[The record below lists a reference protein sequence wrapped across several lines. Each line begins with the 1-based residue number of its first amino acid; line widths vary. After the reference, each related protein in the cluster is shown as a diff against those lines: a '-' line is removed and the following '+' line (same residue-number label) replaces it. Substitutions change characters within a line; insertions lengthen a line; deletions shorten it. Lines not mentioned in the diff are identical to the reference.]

1 MVLSLHRKVLTGSA
15 DSLRYWAKFAPQ
27 SLAIASDQ
35 ERLTKIE
42 FSEMVNA
49 CAEKLTRIPQLPS
62 FLPVLV
68 GTNINSVILYHA
80 AIISRTPVALINGN
94 TNPRDLE
101 KILTRLK
108 NPGYAVVTAPEFSEL
123 LKPEVNQ
130 LTVGRERQTDFV
142 IPEVDVQEP
151 ATVIFSSGST
161 GDPKGVMWSWKNLD
175 NAFNTMTSYY
185 ADEKNLS
192 LGRVTSI
199 AFAAGAY
206 QMLSAAVN
214 HNLHLINPTNTPDDI
229 IDFINL
235 NELQQIS
242 FSSSLVEHIYDLRS
256 PDKFLHTVSE
266 VLTYGEALSWDQ
278 IRKVRELTMGK
289 AKIRASYGAS
299 EAPGFVLY
307 FEINPAEPLGKGR
320 VPIGYLSQIENI
332 DLIPHAEDP
341 TISSIV
347 IKNFVARGYL
357 DDAEL
362 ASEKFKV
369 NEVGERCYH
378 TGDLVRV
385 DEDGMISFV
394 GRSDDLVKING
405 RFVGPDESES
415 LLRELPGV
423 LNVAVLPHVTAAGKN
438 YLVGHLV
445 LSNESILTPAD
456 IYEFLLKNLSSH
468 LVPAQLVRHE
478 ALPLN
483 SNGKVDRKALQG
495 RQWHRWTSIENAEA
509 ASVFESFTLS
519 QLRRILNTPDLT
531 ITEDIFGSG
540 MDSLAALEFEMIAE
554 EFGHK
559 NVKPHI
565 FLEHRTVQSIARF
578 LERDRPYSQDN
589 FISINKAGASTPCFI
604 FPGAGVSAIFFKEF
618 ADFLGP
624 LQSVVVIEPKGM
636 HTTQEIE
643 SSIGEMALSAAMEIV
658 IRVPEGRINLIGH
671 SAGAAIACE
680 VGILL
685 TSMGRHV
692 SLVSLDNSGI
702 ANKVSM
708 SPRLSKRSF
717 RYHRAKDIFT
727 RSPQHIFK
735 SIQRRYRARDKSSY
749 AFFTLHVGKLALNYN
764 PKIKPE
770 FPILFLYC
778 ASSKSPEHWVDN
790 SQYKFIEIQGS
801 HTTMLNY
808 KYLPDV
814 VSKIRSYLNI

>member
-1 MVLSLHRKVLTGSA
+1 LSLRRKELACSA
-15 DSLRYWAKFAPQ
+15 ESLRYWAKSAPQ

-49 CAEKLTRIPQLPS
+49 CAEKLSRIPQLPS

-68 GTNINSVILYHA
+68 GTNISSVILYHA
-80 AIISRTPVALINGN
+80 AIISRTPVALIDGN
-94 TNPRDLE
+94 TNPRNLE
-101 KILTRLK
+101 KILERLR
-108 NPGYAVVTAPEFSEL
+108 NPEFAVVTAPEFSGL
-123 LKPEVNQ
+123 LNAEVNQ
-130 LTVGRERQTDFV
+130 LIVGRERQTDFA
-142 IPEVDVQEP
+142 IPEVDIEES

-161 GDPKGVMWSWKNLD
+161 GEPKGVVWSWKNLD
-175 NAFNTMTSYY
+175 NAFNTMARYY
-185 ADEKNLS
+185 ANETNLS

-199 AFAAGAY
+199 AYAAGAY
-206 QMLSAAVN
+206 QMLSAALN
-214 HNLHLINPTNTPDDI
+214 HDLHLINPTNTPDEI
-229 IDFINL
+229 IDFINQ
-235 NELQQIS
+235 NELHQIS
-242 FSSSLVEHIYDLRS
+242 FSSSLVERIYDLRS
-256 PDKFLHTVSE
+256 SDKFLHTVND
-266 VLTYGEALSWDQ
+266 VLTYGEALSWEQ

-299 EAPGFVLY
+299 ESPGFVLY
-307 FEINPAEPLGKGR
+307 LEINPAAPLGTGR
-320 VPIGYLSQIENI
+320 VPIGYLSQIENL

-362 ASEKFKV
+362 TSEKFNV

-423 LNVAVLPHVTAAGKN
+423 LNVVVLPHVTAAGKN

-445 LSNESILTPAD
+445 LSHESLLTPAD
-456 IYEFLLKNLSSH
+456 IYEYLLKNLSSH

-478 ALPLN
+478 VLPLN

-495 RQWHRWTSIENAEA
+495 KQWQRWTGIENSETI
-509 ASVFESFTLS
+509 SVFESFTLS

-531 ITEDIFGSG
+531 ISEDIFGSG

-554 EFGHK
+554 EFGYK

-578 LERDRPYSQDN
+578 LEKDRPYSQDN
-589 FISINKAGASTPCFI
+589 FITINKAGASTPCFI

-618 ADFLGP
+618 ADLLGP
-624 LQSVVVIEPKGM
+624 HQSVVVIEPKGM
-636 HTTQEIE
+636 HTTQETE
-643 SSIGEMALSAAMEIV
+643 GSLEEMALSASMEIA

-685 TSMGRHV
+685 TSMGRQV

-702 ANKVSM
+702 ASGVSM
-708 SPRLSKRSF
+708 SPRLSKRF
-717 RYHRAKDIFT
+717 RRIRVILR

-749 AFFTLHVGKLALNYN
+749 AFFTLHIGKLAMNYK
-764 PKIKPE
+764 PKIKPQ

-778 ASSKSPEHWVDN
+778 ASSMSREPWVDS
-790 SQYKFIEIQGS
+790 SQYKFVEIQGS
-801 HTTMLNY
+801 HSTMLNH
-808 KYLPDV
+808 KYLLDV
-814 VSKIRSYLNI
+814 VSKIRDYLKI

>member
-108 NPGYAVVTAPEFSEL
+108 NPGFAVVTAPEFSEL

-130 LTVGRERQTDFV
+130 LTVGRDRQTDFV

-307 FEINPAEPLGKGR
+307 FEINPAAPLGKGR

-495 RQWHRWTSIENAEA
+495 RQWQRWTSIENAEA

-708 SPRLSKRSF
+708 PPRLSKRSF

-814 VSKIRSYLNI
+814 VSKIRGYLNI

>member
-108 NPGYAVVTAPEFSEL
+108 NPGFAVVTAPEFSEL

-130 LTVGRERQTDFV
+130 LTVGRDRQTDFV

-478 ALPLN
+478 ALSLN

-495 RQWHRWTSIENAEA
+495 KQWQRWTSIENAEA

-708 SPRLSKRSF
+708 PPRLSKRSF

-814 VSKIRSYLNI
+814 VSKIRGYLNI

>member
-108 NPGYAVVTAPEFSEL
+108 NPGFAVVTAPEFSEL

-307 FEINPAEPLGKGR
+307 FEINPAAPLGKGR

-341 TISSIV
+341 AISSIV

-495 RQWHRWTSIENAEA
+495 RQWQRWTSIENAEA

-814 VSKIRSYLNI
+814 VSKIRGYLNI

>member
-1 MVLSLHRKVLTGSA
+1 MALSLRRKELACSA
-15 DSLRYWAKFAPQ
+15 ESLRYWAKSAPQ

-49 CAEKLTRIPQLPS
+49 CAEKLSRIPQLPS

-80 AIISRTPVALINGN
+80 AIVSRTPVALIDGN
-94 TNPRDLE
+94 TNPRNLE
-101 KILTRLK
+101 KILERLK
-108 NPGYAVVTAPEFSEL
+108 NPGYAVVTAPEFSGI

-130 LTVGRERQTDFV
+130 LIVGRDRQIDFA
-142 IPEVDVQEP
+142 IPEVDIEDS

-161 GDPKGVMWSWKNLD
+161 GEPKGVVWSWKNLD
-175 NAFNTMTSYY
+175 NAFNTMARYY
-185 ADEKNLS
+185 ANERNLS
-192 LGRVTSI
+192 LGRITSI
-199 AFAAGAY
+199 AYAAGAY
-206 QMLSAAVN
+206 QMLSAALN
-214 HNLHLINPTNTPDDI
+214 HDLHLINPTNTPDEI
-229 IDFINL
+229 IDFINH
-235 NELQQIS
+235 NELHQIS
-242 FSSSLVEHIYDLRS
+242 FSSSLVERIYDLRS
-256 PDKFLHTVSE
+256 SDKFLHTVND
-266 VLTYGEALSWDQ
+266 VLTYGEALSWEQ

-307 FEINPAEPLGKGR
+307 LEINPAASLGTGR
-320 VPIGYLSQIENI
+320 VPIGYLSQIENL

-362 ASEKFKV
+362 TSEKFNV
-369 NEVGERCYH
+369 NEVGERSYH

-385 DEDGMISFV
+385 DEEGMISFV

-423 LNVAVLPHVTAAGKN
+423 LNVAVLPHVTASGKN

-445 LSNESILTPAD
+445 LSHESILTPAD
-456 IYEFLLKNLSSH
+456 VYEYLLKNLSSH

-478 ALPLN
+478 VLPLN

-495 RQWHRWTSIENAEA
+495 KLWQRWTSIENSET

-554 EFGHK
+554 EFGYK

-578 LERDRPYSQDN
+578 LEKDRPYNQDN
-589 FISINKAGASTPCFI
+589 FITINKNGAPIPCFI

-618 ADFLGP
+618 ADLLGP
-624 LQSVVVIEPKGM
+624 HQSVVVIEPKGM

-643 SSIGEMALSAAMEIV
+643 GSLEEMALSAAMEIV

-685 TSMGRHV
+685 TSMGRQV

-702 ANKVSM
+702 ASGVSM
-708 SPRLSKRSF
+708 APRLEKKF
-717 RYHRAKDIFT
+717 RLIKVVLR
-727 RSPQHIFK
+727 RSPQRILK
-735 SIQRRYRARDKSSY
+735 SIQRRYRARSTGSY
-749 AFFTLHVGKLALNYN
+749 AFFTLHIGKLAMNYK
-764 PKIKPE
+764 PKIRPE

-778 ASSKSPEHWVDN
+778 ASSMSRESWVDS
-790 SQYKFIEIQGS
+790 SQFKFVEIQGS
-801 HTTMLNY
+801 HSTMLNH
-808 KYLPDV
+808 KYLLDV
-814 VSKIRSYLNI
+814 VSKIRDYLKT